1 MKKKKKVAKASGCPP
16 GKMWHDKT
24 NSCIDD
30 PGYDITVTGRKIS
43 MREENYGPLNML
55 GVSSPVKQNGEIK
68 DISEL
73 MENVEG
79 YNPRTGYVM
88 QGASGNLGLIGGIG
102 KGIAKLFSWGKKKP
116 FWPQTKNTGD
126 LYAKARARAAETTA
140 KPKSTGKPSSY
151 EPPQEYSLPKITEG
165 GNVLT
170 KGDLM
175 RRGIT
180 PGPYGGYY
188 KKGPS
193 GHKSFIHPWSGK
205 I

>member
-1 MKKKKKVAKASGCPP
+1 MKNS
-16 GKMWHDKT
+16 KT
-24 NSCIDD
+24 A
-30 PGYDITVTGRKIS
+30 
-43 MREENYGPLNML
+43 LNML
-55 GVSSPVKQNGEIK
+55 GVSSPVKQDGEIK
-68 DISEL
+68 DVSEL

-88 QGASGNLGLIGGIG
+88 QGASGNLGLVGGIVG
-102 KGIAKLFSWGKKKP
+102 RVSKAFLNAAKQYLRKPATAQQTARKGSKP
-116 FWPQTKNTGD
+116 FWPQRKNTGD
-126 LYAKARARAAETTA
+126 LYANARARATETTA
-140 KPKSTGKPSSY
+140 RPKSTGKPSSY

>member
-126 LYAKARARAAETTA
+126 LYAKARARVSETTA
-140 KPKSTGKPSSY
+140 RPKANVPSKPQTQYKKSY
-151 EPPQEYSLPKITEG
+151 HENEILEPPSGYYSSDGKGWPMPLR
-165 GNVLT
+165 
-170 KGDLM
+170 KGDL
-175 RRGIT
+175 
-180 PGPYGGYY
+180 
-188 KKGPS
+188 
-193 GHKSFIHPWSGK
+193 
-205 I
+205 